1 MKNLIYK
8 KADDITKNKIYNR
21 HTFFQLKHFVL
32 GKELTTQSKL
42 QKCLREIDARK
53 RTIKSIFFGIEDAK
67 DDLELMNLKELNF
80 EKKKPKNNID
90 NKNLEIQ
97 IRKLKRKK
105 EMLLDSIKEMEIK
118 LKEAEEETDFFIKA
132 FEQLEMIEPLKRY
145 DDPDSNAEFW
155 NENFMQDLKLR
166 LMLQK
171 PIDIELIKCILS
183 LDSESPVRKEVV
195 GILDQV
201 QRKAI
206 TQKC

>member
-1 MKNLIYK
+1 MKNSIYK
-8 KADDITKNKIYNR
+8 KAEEITKNKICNR

-53 RTIKSIFFGIEDAK
+53 KTIKSIVFGIEDAK
-67 DDLELMNLKELNF
+67 DELEIMKLKELNLK
-80 EKKKPKNNID
+80 KKKPKDNIS
-90 NKNLEIQ
+90 NKHLEIQ
-97 IRKLKRKK
+97 NRKLKRKK
-105 EMLLDSIKEMEIK
+105 EMLLDTIQEMEIK

-171 PIDIELIKCILS
+171 PIDIELVKCILS

-201 QRKAI
+201 QRKAL

>member
-1 MKNLIYK
+1 MK
-8 KADDITKNKIYNR
+8 
-21 HTFFQLKHFVL
+21 
-32 GKELTTQSKL
+32 
-42 QKCLREIDARK
+42 
-53 RTIKSIFFGIEDAK
+53 
-67 DDLELMNLKELNF
+67 LKELNLK
-80 EKKKPKNNID
+80 KKKPKDNIS
-90 NKNLEIQ
+90 NKHLEIQ
-97 IRKLKRKK
+97 TRKLKRKK
-105 EMLLDSIKEMEIK
+105 EMLLDTIQEMEIK

-171 PIDIELIKCILS
+171 PIDIELVKCILS

-201 QRKAI
+201 QRKAL